1 MDKVFS
7 TRLDETVVNELSRVS
22 KRLGIT
28 KKQFL
33 EEAIRQQVSRM
44 AEGEILDVWTETC
57 GVWKRRESPH
67 TTIRKA
73 RRAFEASVARHHQRQ
88 KRSRS

>member
-44 AEGEILDVWTETC
+44 AEGEILDVWAETC
-57 GVWKRRESPH
+57 GVWKRRESPR

-73 RRAFEASVARHHQRQ
+73 RRAFEASAARHHRRQ